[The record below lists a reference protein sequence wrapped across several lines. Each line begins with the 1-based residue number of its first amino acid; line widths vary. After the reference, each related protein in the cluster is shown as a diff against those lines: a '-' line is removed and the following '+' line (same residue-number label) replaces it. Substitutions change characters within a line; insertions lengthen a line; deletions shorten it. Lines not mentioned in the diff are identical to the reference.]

1 MAPELKKFFTLCCPH
16 PQLTC
21 WFILADD
28 GPIRVDFQAANHRRA
43 VLTLRQWGAMVNDGS
58 RKAASAAARLLRQRL
73 ACYLAGESRCFFA
86 DPPPSPFLAAGS
98 AFQQRVWRQ
107 IGAIP
112 YGETR
117 SYGEI
122 SRTLGDRNLARAVG
136 GACGAN
142 PCPLLIPCHRVV
154 GKNSLGGFTG
164 GIEIKKLLLTIEG

>member
-1 MAPELKKFFTLCCPH
+1 MPPELKRFLTLCCPH

-21 WFILADD
+21 WFILADG
-28 GPIRVDFQAANHRRA
+28 GPVRVDFLATDHRRA
-43 VLTLRQWGAMVNDGS
+43 VLTLRQWGAMVGDGS
-58 RKAASAAARLLRQRL
+58 REAGSAAIRLVQQHL
-73 ACYLAGESRCFFA
+73 AAYLAGESRCFFA

-98 AFQQRVWRQ
+98 GFQQEVWRQ
-107 IGAIP
+107 IAAIP

-122 SRTLGDRNLARAVG
+122 GQALGDHNLARAVG